1 MQVFFK
7 HDPCCAGFGRIGRLV
22 TRVAL
27 LRDDIQVVGVN
38 DPFLDPK
45 YMTYMLKYDSVHG
58 RLAAEITSSDDSF
71 TVNGEKVKVATEKC
85 ATNCT
90 AELAVSVTDRTT
102 KRQCVCYAYLQF
114 VDKSCY
120 AGWGSHNGCYV
131 MCTKKDFSM
140 KVPQRLHTLL
150 PLNIQSLGRLLA
162 LPNVQILTKLSR
174 FETLALVHTGSDR
187 FEI

>member
-1 MQVFFK
+1 VDFASRVFEDCMQVFFK

-58 RLAAEITSSDDSF
+58 RLAAEITSADDSF

-85 ATNCT
+85 ATDCT
-90 AELAVSVTDRTT
+90 AELAVSVTERTT
-102 KRQCVCYAYLQF
+102 KRQCVCYAYFQF
-114 VDKSCY
+114 VDNHVTPV
-120 AGWGSHNGCYV
+120 G
-131 MCTKKDFSM
+131 
-140 KVPQRLHTLL
+140 
-150 PLNIQSLGRLLA
+150 
-162 LPNVQILTKLSR
+162 
-174 FETLALVHTGSDR
+174 VHTMVVMSCAQR
-187 FEI
+187 KIFQ